1 MQILLYKLRKEH
13 NMTQADIADI
23 LGRSENSYRQKELGH
38 RDFWSSEMFL
48 IADFFNKDIKDI
60 FLDLKATKRVQN

>member
-13 NMTQADIADI
+13 NMTQADMAGV
-23 LGRSENSYRQKELGH
+23 LGISENSYRQKELGQ

-60 FLDLKATKRVQN
+60 FLDLKTTNRELG